1 MWSVPVF
8 QRVEESQAQDGQE
21 GEDRKAAAGQGLLGR
36 QGDWIQ
42 VQAAAINEKFF
53 VLYSVVDPN
62 TLNMD
67 PDPDFGPI
75 WIRILVRIWIR
86 GYVIFFKKK
95 NIRIRIWIYKAPEYG
110 FNTDPDPQH

>member
-1 MWSVPVF
+1 MWSVHVF

-53 VLYSVVDPN
+53 CFNQCCGSKYIKYGSGSRFWPNLDPYPG
-62 TLNMD
+62 
-67 PDPDFGPI
+67 PDLDLG
-75 WIRILVRIWIR
+75 LC
-86 GYVIFFKKK
+86 YFFLKK

>member
-8 QRVEESQAQDGQE
+8 QRVEESQAQDGQK

-53 VLYSVVDPN
+53 AIGAIIISCIIFGYI
-62 TLNMD
+62 LNQI
-67 PDPDFGPI
+67 GT
-75 WIRILVRIWIR
+75 
-86 GYVIFFKKK
+86 IF
-95 NIRIRIWIYKAPEYG
+95 A
-110 FNTDPDPQH
+110 